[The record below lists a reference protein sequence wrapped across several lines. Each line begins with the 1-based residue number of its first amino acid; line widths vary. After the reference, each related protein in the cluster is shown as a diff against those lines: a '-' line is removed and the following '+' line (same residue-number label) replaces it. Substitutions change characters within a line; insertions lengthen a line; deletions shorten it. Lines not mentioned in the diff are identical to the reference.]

1 VGFRPE
7 GTKRRAHFV
16 EGRHVDVHVMGLPA
30 RVGLDT
36 GGILGSGR
44 RSEGELMRRI
54 LLVLLVLGGLLS
66 VGVGPAVSAPG
77 KLSVHIRPNAA
88 ISADGLHAV
97 VTVRVRCP
105 IEPPVLEA
113 FLYVT
118 QEGNESQFA
127 GLNLTCDGR
136 WHRMA
141 VSVDA
146 FEEAPLHA
154 GRANAT
160 AFILLCDETTGE
172 CIDGQDSRR
181 IFLREA

>member
-1 VGFRPE
+1 
-7 GTKRRAHFV
+7 
-16 EGRHVDVHVMGLPA
+16 
-30 RVGLDT
+30 
-36 GGILGSGR
+36 
-44 RSEGELMRRI
+44 MRRI
-54 LLVLLVLGGLLS
+54 LLVLLVLAGSLS
-66 VGVGPAVSAPG
+66 VGVGPAVSAPPG
-77 KLSVHIRPNAA
+77 KVSVDIRPKGT
-88 ISADGLHAV
+88 ISADGLNAV
-97 VTVRVRCP
+97 VRVRVRCP
-105 IEPPVLEA
+105 SQPPVLEA
-113 FLYVT
+113 FMYIT